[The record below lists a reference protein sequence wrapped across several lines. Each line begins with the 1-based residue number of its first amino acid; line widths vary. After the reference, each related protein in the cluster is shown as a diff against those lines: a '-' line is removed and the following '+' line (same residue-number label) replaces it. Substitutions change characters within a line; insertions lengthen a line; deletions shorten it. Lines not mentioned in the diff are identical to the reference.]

1 MTSVKIHGNEK
12 LAFQQLCGKS
22 LLCQSRLTKRWLH
35 MKQMAWTGPAFKKFL
50 QMVAH
55 ARETALAH
63 YVLQMLRLGAK
74 LSTWQMN
81 QNGRWFFLH
90 CTIQRLIG
98 RTISRRTWAQFQKG
112 TPRLVLRLLVCLFA
126 SPVFAVSWGSA
137 GKDFTKWFL
146 ANQTCGRGNAVAN
159 LHSAL
164 SKQNWMSFSG
174 TSTSLQRSLLLL
186 AFMLQTHLWF
196 LGWLFFVGT
205 IMPVSGQ
212 VLPEEHA
219 GLEEEAATTQ
229 KLMDW
234 CQPSSPVE
242 FVIQNC
248 GGRTHALR
256 RYLPHG
262 TPTDLYWQY
271 LAWHE
276 TRLADGYETQ
286 VLGSKVFGCRL
297 NGERSDGSK
306 AASWSTFW
314 RVYQRWQDILRPRAK
329 SDHAQCQT
337 CFDLQTELYA
347 KHISPQKKL
356 DLAHAWRTH
365 LQQQYL
371 DRQIYWN
378 LRHCSRQPGSDI
390 LTIIID
396 SMDKKK
402 TVWPKWTF
410 DRPSK
415 EIEKLG
421 ARPRVI
427 VTAAMAHGHA
437 ILFFLQPE
445 ELTHGA
451 DGYCETLCQT
461 IEHVS
466 QALGPQPLPRHL
478 VLQVDNTVSQAKNGF
493 VGAFCAYVVA
503 KQMFQT
509 VTMNYLMVGHTHEDI
524 DQVFSL
530 LVSQVVRRYR
540 YETVQDL
547 KQYMEAVL
555 GPAFQAKG
563 EAFKAIEL
571 NSVRKFTDWLAPL
584 GVVQHGCW
592 QSRHGIEAPHSFC
605 YKLYMDLTGEEKSKC
620 SHHRWFG
627 AAMDKDVMCC
637 VKTYMRDTHLQQ
649 LPLCVLPADRLDR
662 VHTLSPERSVGPCMT
677 LPEMERFK
685 VIANVLDDRRY
696 GYHKA
701 AASLRL
707 LVERSSVT
715 GPLVPELDM
724 ATPWLSKVNPDRA
737 PLVYPDTNPFF
748 SHLPDSS
755 WHMKVQIR
763 RT

>member
-1 MTSVKIHGNEK
+1 
-12 LAFQQLCGKS
+12 
-22 LLCQSRLTKRWLH
+22 
-35 MKQMAWTGPAFKKFL
+35 
-50 QMVAH
+50 
-55 ARETALAH
+55 
-63 YVLQMLRLGAK
+63 
-74 LSTWQMN
+74 
-81 QNGRWFFLH
+81 
-90 CTIQRLIG
+90 
-98 RTISRRTWAQFQKG
+98 
-112 TPRLVLRLLVCLFA
+112 
-126 SPVFAVSWGSA
+126 
-137 GKDFTKWFL
+137 
-146 ANQTCGRGNAVAN
+146 
-159 LHSAL
+159 
-164 SKQNWMSFSG
+164 
-174 TSTSLQRSLLLL
+174 
-186 AFMLQTHLWF
+186 
-196 LGWLFFVGT
+196 
-205 IMPVSGQ
+205 MPVSGQ

-503 KQMFQT
+503 KHMFQT

-530 LVSQVVRRYR
+530 LVSQVIRRYR